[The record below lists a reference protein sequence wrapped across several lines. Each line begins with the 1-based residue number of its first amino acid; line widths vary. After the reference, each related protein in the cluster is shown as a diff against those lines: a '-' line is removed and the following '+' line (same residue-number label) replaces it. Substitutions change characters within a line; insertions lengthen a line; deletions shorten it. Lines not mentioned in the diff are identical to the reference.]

1 MNITLLVYLEADSS
15 EFDKSIDQ
23 IAEALRAAG
32 HKPSIFGVRGDLS
45 KMITGLRRRKPD
57 LAALG
62 EFYDR
67 HRFGAALRRQA
78 ERLAGTVSL
87 GRQRPV

>member
-1 MNITLLVYLEADSS
+1 MEHRDAAYLARRLTVIACDMPF
-15 EFDKSIDQ
+15 EFSL
-23 IAEALRAAG
+23 E
-32 HKPSIFGVRGDLS
+32 
-45 KMITGLRRRKPD
+45 MLRRRRPD

-78 ERLAGTVSL
+78 ERLA
-87 GRQRPV
+87 QH